1 MCQQEV
7 RRRSQE
13 YLVSLK
19 SRHINDIWE
28 IDLIELP
35 ESLDDFKYVLTGI
48 DVYSKFGFI
57 HPIIDKSSEEILI
70 GLKKFIKE
78 VGKPNKILSDNGLEF
93 KNNRVEGYLLAMQ
106 IEIKHG
112 SPYTPTTQGVIER
125 FNRTFKSKLRR
136 TREFGKLDWKNELKV
151 IIKGYNYCKSRAT
164 GYAPIEFFNGSLC
177 IDADNNI
184 FLKTIV

>member
-13 YLVSLK
+13 YLVPLK

-57 HPIIDKSSEEILI
+57 HPIIDKLSEEILI
-70 GLKKFIKE
+70 G
-78 VGKPNKILSDNGLEF
+78 
-93 KNNRVEGYLLAMQ
+93 
-106 IEIKHG
+106 
-112 SPYTPTTQGVIER
+112 
-125 FNRTFKSKLRR
+125 
-136 TREFGKLDWKNELKV
+136 
-151 IIKGYNYCKSRAT
+151 
-164 GYAPIEFFNGSLC
+164 
-177 IDADNNI
+177 
-184 FLKTIV
+184 